1 MGVDRKKGITM
12 QMEEGLKKGIGW
24 RKIMKLR
31 VDIPRGGLA
40 LQDFILVLLL
50 GDIIVITTNILIGK
64 VRGGSF
70 HRNSRKISLL
80 VLMLS

>member
-31 VDIPRGGLA
+31 VDIPKRRVGTPRFYSSSTFGRHHCHHYQHPYRKSERG
-40 LQDFILVLLL
+40 F
-50 GDIIVITTNILIGK
+50 
-64 VRGGSF
+64 F
-70 HRNSRKISLL
+70 P
-80 VLMLS
+80 